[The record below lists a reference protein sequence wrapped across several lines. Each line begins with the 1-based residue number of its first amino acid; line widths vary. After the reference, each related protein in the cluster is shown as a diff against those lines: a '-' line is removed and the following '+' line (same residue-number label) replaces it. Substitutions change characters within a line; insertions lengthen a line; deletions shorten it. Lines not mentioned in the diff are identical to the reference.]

1 MEGNLSYVSHPD
13 VEPTRD
19 MKNRRS
25 IQLLVIL
32 LVGILMPAYYKIK
45 YLILDVI
52 SWSDVFNWL
61 LLLEIG
67 FGLLLGAVV
76 VLGHD
81 WVART
86 LRDKMDTTSFLYR
99 FLFQYGLSTLY
110 AVGAAIG
117 FSYFFWHVIVP
128 MGISGEFLFDY
139 AVLGLLLPI
148 LINGISES
156 LYFYGQWEKES
167 YEKTVLEKEN
177 IKAKYEVLQNQLSPH
192 FLFNCFNTLAV
203 LIDESKTTAVK
214 FLHEL
219 SKVYR
224 YVLEIKDQELVSLRE
239 ELQSLKAYTAL
250 MKHRFGDSFS
260 VQLPEESYV
269 SHLRLVPLTLQILLE
284 NALKHNEFS
293 DDKPLEVKLILQEH
307 KLSIINPLRANGN
320 RSGTGIGLTN
330 LRSRYL
336 AVLGSSLEI
345 STQNEAFQVDIPL
358 TTRS

>member
-1 MEGNLSYVSHPD
+1 
-13 VEPTRD
+13 

-25 IQLLVIL
+25 VQLLVIL
-32 LVGILMPAYYKIK
+32 LVGLLMPAYYKVK
-45 YLILDVI
+45 YLILGLI
-52 SWSDVFNWL
+52 GWSDIFNGL

-67 FGLLLGAVV
+67 FGLLLGTVV
-76 VLGHD
+76 VMGHD

-86 LRDKMDTTSFLYR
+86 LRLKMNTASFLRR

-117 FSYFFWHVIVP
+117 FSYFFWNVIVP
-128 MGISGEFLFDY
+128 MGITGEFLFDY
-139 AVLGLLLPI
+139 AILGLLLPI

-156 LYFYGQWEKES
+156 FYFYGQWEKES
-167 YEKTVLEKEN
+167 YEKALLEKEN

-214 FLHEL
+214 FLHQL

-224 YVLEIKDQELVSLRE
+224 YVLEMKDQELVSLHE
-239 ELQSLKAYTAL
+239 ELQSLKAYIAL
-250 MKHRFGDSFS
+250 MKHRFGNSFS
-260 VQLPEESYV
+260 VRLPEESNIDD
-269 SHLRLVPLTLQILLE
+269 LRLVPLTLQILLE

-293 DDKPLEVKLILQEH
+293 NEKPLEVQVTLNKRN
-307 KLSIINPLRANGN
+307 LSIINPLRANGN

-345 STQNEAFQVDIPL
+345 STQGEAFRVDIPL
-358 TTRS
+358 TTTS